1 MAAVVTFILMPAQDR
16 GSTCLDGVHDP
27 QMITGQLVGFSVNLG
42 VLTENVRN
50 FETAGWSHLD
60 YEIGCAALSRGEVT
74 WDRFN
79 RLT

>member
-1 MAAVVTFILMPAQDR
+1 
-16 GSTCLDGVHDP
+16 
-27 QMITGQLVGFSVNLG
+27 MITGQLVGFSVNLG